1 MNKDFF
7 KKTRILDGGM
17 GQELL
22 NRGLKPKGTLWS
34 AHALIDKECHQM
46 VIDTHLDF
54 INAGAEVI
62 VTTTFTARRNRLIQN
77 DCEKYFEKINIKA
90 VELAQKARDISKKE
104 VLIAGG
110 LPNQKQTY
118 SADLGEDLDLIEKN
132 FYDQAKLLKN
142 GIDFFYLDVMSSG
155 LECEFALKAIESYNL
170 PVLVGIHLRDNG
182 KLPSGEKIIDIFKKY
197 KNKNWL
203 GIIMACISPKAYEAV
218 VNDLKTLSIPY
229 GFKLNA
235 FKKIPEDYVVAS
247 GDSYEFDS
255 STGLSLIKGNNRGNR
270 INVLGINTD
279 LNESK
284 FYEYV
289 KKFMK
294 NGATILG
301 GCCEIRPSHI
311 KEIAKLKNKFN

>member
-1 MNKDFF
+1 MDKDFF

-22 NRGLKPKGTLWS
+22 HKGLKPKGTLWS
-34 AHALIDKECHQM
+34 AHALIDEDCHQL

-62 VTTTFTARRNRLIQN
+62 VTSTFTARRNRLIQN

-90 VELAQKARDISKKE
+90 VELAQKARDMSKKDI
-104 VLIAGG
+104 LIAGG

-118 SADLGEDLDLIEKN
+118 TADLGKDLDTIEKN
-132 FYDQAKLLKN
+132 FCDQAKMLRN
-142 GIDFFYLDVMSSG
+142 GIDFYYLDVMSSG
-155 LECEFALKAIESYNL
+155 LECEIALKAIESFNL
-170 PVLVGIHLRDNG
+170 PVLVGVHLRDNG
-182 KLPSGEKIIDIFKKY
+182 QLPSGEKIENIVKKY

-203 GIIMACISPKAYEAV
+203 GIIMACISPKAYEV
-218 VNDLKTLSIPY
+218 VANDLKKIDIAY

-235 FKKIPEDYVVAS
+235 FKKIPVGYTVAS
-247 GDSYEFDS
+247 KDAW
-255 STGLSLIKGNNRGNR
+255 GNAGNP
-270 INVLGINTD
+270 NTVLGTNTD
-279 LNESK
+279 LNESR
-284 FYEYV
+284 FYEYA
-289 KKFMK
+289 KKFME

-311 KEIAKLKNKFN
+311 KEISKLK

>member
-1 MNKDFF
+1 MNVDINYF

-22 NRGLKPKGTLWS
+22 HKGLKPKGTLWS
-34 AHALIDKECHQM
+34 AHALIDEDYHQL

-54 INAGAEVI
+54 INAGAEAI
-62 VTTTFTARRNRLIQN
+62 VTATFTARKLRLIQN

-90 VELAQKARDISKKE
+90 VELAQKARDISKKDI
-104 VLIAGG
+104 LIAGG

-118 SADLGEDLDLIEKN
+118 SANLGEDLGVIEEN
-132 FYDQAKLLKN
+132 FYDQANLLKN

-155 LECEFALKAIESYNL
+155 LECEIALKTIESFNL
-170 PVLVGIHLRDNG
+170 PVLVGVHLKDNG
-182 KLPSGEKIIDIFKKY
+182 ILPSGEKINDVVKKY

-203 GIIMACISPKAYEAV
+203 GVIMACISPKAYETALK
-218 VNDLKTLSIPY
+218 DLKQLDMPY

-235 FKKIPEDYVVAS
+235 FKNIPEGYTVAS
-247 GDSYEFDS
+247 KDQW
-255 STGLSLIKGNNRGNR
+255 GNAGNPTT
-270 INVLGINTD
+270 VLGVNTD

-284 FYEYV
+284 FYECS
-289 KKFMK
+289 KKFME

-311 KEIAKLKNKFN
+311 KEISKLKLIDTSNPKI

>member
-1 MNKDFF
+1 MDINYFNT
-7 KKTRILDGGM
+7 TRILDGGM

-34 AHALIDKECHQM
+34 AHALINKEYHQM

-90 VELAQKARDISKKE
+90 VELAQRARDISKKD

-110 LPNQKQTY
+110 LPGQKQTY
-118 SADLGEDLDLIEKN
+118 SADLGKDLDLIEKN
-132 FYDQAKLLKN
+132 FYDQAKLLKH
-142 GIDFFYLDVMSSG
+142 GIDFFYLDVISSG
-155 LECEFALKAIESYNL
+155 LECEIALKMIESFNL

-182 KLPSGEKIIDIFKKY
+182 LLPSGEKITNVVKKY

-203 GIIMACISPKAYEAV
+203 GVIMACISPKAYEAV
-218 VNDLKTLSIPY
+218 SKDLQQLDIPY

-235 FKKIPEDYVVAS
+235 FKKIPEGYTVAS
-247 GDSYEFDS
+247 KDQW
-255 STGLSLIKGNNRGNR
+255 GNAGNPTT
-270 INVLGINTD
+270 VLGINTD
-279 LNESK
+279 LNESR
-284 FYEYV
+284 FYEYA
-289 KKFMK
+289 KKFK
-294 NGATILG
+294 ENGATILG

-311 KEIAKLKNKFN
+311 KEISKLK

>member
-1 MNKDFF
+1 MNIDFF

-34 AHALIDKECHQM
+34 AHALIDEACHQM
-46 VIDTHLDF
+46 VIDAHLDF

-62 VTTTFTARRNRLIQN
+62 VTTTFTARRLRLIQN
-77 DCEKYFEKINIKA
+77 DSEKYFEKINIKA
-90 VELAQKARDISKKE
+90 VELAQKARDISKKD

-110 LPNQKQTY
+110 LPGQKQTY
-118 SADLGEDLDLIEKN
+118 SADLGKDLDLIEKN
-132 FYDQAKLLKN
+132 FYDQAKLLKH
-142 GIDFFYLDVMSSG
+142 GIDFFYLDVLSSG
-155 LECEFALKAIESYNL
+155 LECKIALKVIETFNL
-170 PVLVGIHLRDNG
+170 PILVGIHLRDNG
-182 KLPSGEKIIDIFKKY
+182 LLPSGEKINDIVKKY
-197 KNKNWL
+197 KNNNWL
-203 GIIMACISPKAYEAV
+203 GVIMACISPKAYEV
-218 VNDLKTLSIPY
+218 VAKDLQQLDISY

-235 FKKIPEDYVVAS
+235 FKKIPEGYTVAS
-247 GDSYEFDS
+247 KDQWGDA
-255 STGLSLIKGNNRGNR
+255 GNPTT
-270 INVLGINTD
+270 VLGKNTD

-311 KEIAKLKNKFN
+311 KEIAKLK

>member
-7 KKTRILDGGM
+7 KKIRILDGGM

-46 VIDTHLDF
+46 VVDTHLDF

-155 LECEFALKAIESYNL
+155 LECKIALKTIESFNL
-170 PVLVGIHLRDNG
+170 PVLVGIHVRDNG
-182 KLPSGEKIIDIFKKY
+182 QLPSGETIKDIVKKY
-197 KNKNWL
+197 KNNNWL
-203 GIIMACISPKAYEAV
+203 GIITACVSPKAYELV
-218 VNDLKTLSIPY
+218 INDLKKLEMPY

-235 FKKIPEDYVVAS
+235 FKEIPEGYTVAS
-247 GDSYEFDS
+247 KDQWGDA
-255 STGLSLIKGNNRGNR
+255 GNPNT
-270 INVLGINTD
+270 VLGVNTD
-279 LNESK
+279 LNESM

-289 KKFMK
+289 KKFME

-311 KEIAKLKNKFN
+311 KGISKLK

>member
-7 KKTRILDGGM
+7 KKTKILDGGM

-34 AHALIDKECHQM
+34 AHALIDEDYHQM

-118 SADLGEDLDLIEKN
+118 SANLGEDLNLIEKN

-155 LECEFALKAIESYNL
+155 LECEIALKTIESFNL
-170 PVLVGIHLRDNG
+170 PILVGIHVRDNG
-182 KLPSGEKIIDIFKKY
+182 QLPSGETIKDIVKKY
-197 KNKNWL
+197 KNNNWL
-203 GIIMACISPKAYEAV
+203 GIITACVSPKAYELV
-218 VNDLKTLSIPY
+218 INDLQNLEIPY

-235 FKKIPEDYVVAS
+235 FKKIPEGYTVAS
-247 GDSYEFDS
+247 KDQWGDA
-255 STGLSLIKGNNRGNR
+255 GNPTT
-270 INVLGINTD
+270 VLGKNTD

-289 KKFMK
+289 KKFME

-311 KEIAKLKNKFN
+311 TQISKLK

>member
-1 MNKDFF
+1 MNIDFF

-110 LPNQKQTY
+110 LPNQYQTY
-118 SADLGEDLDLIEKN
+118 SENLGDNLNLIEKN
-132 FYDQAKLLKN
+132 FYDQAKLLKSN
-142 GIDFFYLDVMSSG
+142 IDFFYLDVMGSG
-155 LECEFALKAIESYNL
+155 KECEIALKTIKSFNL
-170 PVLVGIHLRDNG
+170 PVLVGVHIRKNG
-182 KLPSGEKIIDIFKKY
+182 KLPSGENISDIVKKY
-197 KNKNWL
+197 KEENWL
-203 GIIMACISPKAYEAV
+203 GIIAACVHPESYEIIIKE
-218 VNDLKTLSIPY
+218 LKNLDIPY

-235 FKKIPEDYVVAS
+235 FKNIPDDYGVRSPSMWGKGGNPTKI
-247 GDSYEFDS
+247 
-255 STGLSLIKGNNRGNR
+255 
-270 INVLGINTD
+270 LGSRTD
-279 LNESK
+279 INESK
-284 FYEYV
+284 FYEFV
-289 KKFMK
+289 KKFK
-294 NGATILG
+294 DDGATILG

-311 KEIAKLKNKFN
+311 NKIAQLK

>member
-1 MNKDFF
+1 MDKDFF

-34 AHALIDKECHQM
+34 AHALIDEACHQM
-46 VIDTHLDF
+46 VIDAHLDF

-62 VTTTFTARRNRLIQN
+62 VTTTFTARRLRLIQN
-77 DCEKYFEKINIKA
+77 DSEKYFEKINIKA
-90 VELAQKARDISKKE
+90 VELAQKARDISKKD

-110 LPNQKQTY
+110 LPGQKQTY
-118 SADLGEDLDLIEKN
+118 SADLGKDLDLIEKN
-132 FYDQAKLLKN
+132 FYDQAKLLKH

-155 LECEFALKAIESYNL
+155 LECEIALKVIETFNL

-182 KLPSGEKIIDIFKKY
+182 HLPSGEKINDIVKKY
-197 KNKNWL
+197 KNNNWL
-203 GIIMACISPKAYEAV
+203 GVIMACISPKAYEV
-218 VNDLKTLSIPY
+218 VAKDLQQLDISY

-235 FKKIPEDYVVAS
+235 FKKIPEDYTVAS
-247 GDSYEFDS
+247 KDQWGDA
-255 STGLSLIKGNNRGNR
+255 GNPTT
-270 INVLGINTD
+270 VLGKNTD

-311 KEIAKLKNKFN
+311 KEISKLK

>member
-7 KKTRILDGGM
+7 KETRILDGGM

-34 AHALIDKECHQM
+34 AHALIDKDCHQM

-54 INAGAEVI
+54 IKAGAEVI
-62 VTTTFTARRNRLIQN
+62 VTATFTARRFRLIQN

-90 VELAQKARDISKKE
+90 VELAQKARNISKKE

-118 SADLGEDLDLIEKN
+118 SADLGENLGLIEKN
-132 FYDQAKLLKN
+132 FYDQAKLLKR

-155 LECEFALKAIESYNL
+155 MECEIALKVIETFNL

-182 KLPSGEKIIDIFKKY
+182 LLPSGEKINDIVKKY

-203 GIIMACISPKAYEAV
+203 GVIMACVSPKAYEAV
-218 VNDLKTLSIPY
+218 AKDLQKLDIPY

-235 FKKIPEDYVVAS
+235 FKKIPEGYTVAS
-247 GDSYEFDS
+247 KDQW
-255 STGLSLIKGNNRGNR
+255 GNAGNP
-270 INVLGINTD
+270 ITVLGKDTD

-284 FYEYV
+284 FYEYA

-311 KEIAKLKNKFN
+311 KEISKLR

>member
-1 MNKDFF
+1 MFVDKDFF

-22 NRGLKPKGTLWS
+22 HKGLKPKGTLWS
-34 AHALIDKECHQM
+34 AHALIDEDCHQL

-62 VTTTFTARRNRLIQN
+62 VTSTFTARRNRLIQN

-90 VELAQKARDISKKE
+90 VELAQKARDMSKKDI
-104 VLIAGG
+104 LIAGG

-118 SADLGEDLDLIEKN
+118 TADLGKDLDTIEKN
-132 FYDQAKLLKN
+132 FCDQAKMLRN
-142 GIDFFYLDVMSSG
+142 GIDFYYLDVMSSG
-155 LECEFALKAIESYNL
+155 LECEIALKAIESFNL
-170 PVLVGIHLRDNG
+170 PVLVGVHLRDNG
-182 KLPSGEKIIDIFKKY
+182 QLPSGEKIENIVKKY

-203 GIIMACISPKAYEAV
+203 GIIMACISPKAYEV
-218 VNDLKTLSIPY
+218 VANDLKKIDIAY

-235 FKKIPEDYVVAS
+235 FKKIPVGYTVAS
-247 GDSYEFDS
+247 KDAW
-255 STGLSLIKGNNRGNR
+255 GNAGNP
-270 INVLGINTD
+270 NTVLGTNTD
-279 LNESK
+279 LNESR
-284 FYEYV
+284 FYEYA
-289 KKFMK
+289 KKFME

-311 KEIAKLKNKFN
+311 KEISKLK

>member
-1 MNKDFF
+1 MDKDFF

-34 AHALIDKECHQM
+34 AHALIDKDCHQM
-46 VIDTHLDF
+46 VIDAHLDF

-62 VTTTFTARRNRLIQN
+62 VTATFTARRFRLIQN

-90 VELAQKARDISKKE
+90 VELAQKARDISKKDI
-104 VLIAGG
+104 LIAGG

-118 SADLGEDLDLIEKN
+118 SPDLGKDLDLIEKN
-132 FYDQAKLLKN
+132 FYDQAKLLKQ

-155 LECEFALKAIESYNL
+155 MECEIALKVIKTFNL

-182 KLPSGEKIIDIFKKY
+182 QLPSGEKINDIFKKY
-197 KNKNWL
+197 NNKNWL

-218 VNDLKTLSIPY
+218 MNDLQKIDMPY

-235 FKKIPEDYVVAS
+235 FKKIPEGYTVAS
-247 GDSYEFDS
+247 KDEW
-255 STGLSLIKGNNRGNR
+255 GNAGNP
-270 INVLGINTD
+270 ITVLGKNTD

-289 KKFMK
+289 KKFIK

-311 KEIAKLKNKFN
+311 KAISKLK

>member
-1 MNKDFF
+1 MFMDKNFF

-22 NRGLKPKGTLWS
+22 YKGLKPKGTLWS
-34 AHALIDKECHQM
+34 AHALIDEDCHQL

-62 VTTTFTARRNRLIQN
+62 VTSTFTARRNRLIQN

-104 VLIAGG
+104 ILIAGG

-118 SADLGEDLDLIEKN
+118 EANLGKNLNLIEKN
-132 FYDQAKLLKN
+132 FYDQAKILKN

-155 LECEFALKAIESYNL
+155 LECKIALKTIESFNL
-170 PVLVGIHLRDNG
+170 PVLVGVHLRDNG
-182 KLPSGEKIIDIFKKY
+182 QLPSGEKIEDIVKKY

-203 GIIMACISPKAYEAV
+203 GIIMACVSPKAYEKV
-218 VNDLKTLSIPY
+218 VNDLKKIDIAY

-235 FKKIPEDYVVAS
+235 FKKIPDGYTVAS
-247 GDSYEFDS
+247 KDAW
-255 STGLSLIKGNNRGNR
+255 GNAGNP
-270 INVLGINTD
+270 NTVLGTNTE
-279 LNESK
+279 LNESR
-284 FYEYV
+284 FHEYV
-289 KKFMK
+289 KNFKE

-311 KEIAKLKNKFN
+311 KEISKLK

>member
-1 MNKDFF
+1 MNIDFF

-34 AHALIDKECHQM
+34 AHALIDEACHQM
-46 VIDTHLDF
+46 VIDAHLDF

-62 VTTTFTARRNRLIQN
+62 VTTTFTARRLRLIQN
-77 DCEKYFEKINIKA
+77 DSEKYFEKINIKA
-90 VELAQKARDISKKE
+90 VELAQKARDISKKD

-110 LPNQKQTY
+110 LPGQKQTY
-118 SADLGEDLDLIEKN
+118 SADLGKDLDLIEKN
-132 FYDQAKLLKN
+132 FYDQAKLLKH

-155 LECEFALKAIESYNL
+155 LECEIALKVIETFNL

-182 KLPSGEKIIDIFKKY
+182 LLPSGEKINDIVKKY
-197 KNKNWL
+197 KNNNWL
-203 GIIMACISPKAYEAV
+203 GVIMACISPKAYEV
-218 VNDLKTLSIPY
+218 VAKDLQQLDISY

-235 FKKIPEDYVVAS
+235 FKKIPEDYTVAS
-247 GDSYEFDS
+247 KDQWGDA
-255 STGLSLIKGNNRGNR
+255 GNPTT
-270 INVLGINTD
+270 VLGKNTD

-301 GCCEIRPSHI
+301 GCCEIRPAHI
-311 KEIAKLKNKFN
+311 KAISKLK

>member
-7 KKTRILDGGM
+7 KKIRILDGGM

-22 NRGLKPKGTLWS
+22 YRGLKPKGTLWS

-46 VIDTHLDF
+46 VIDAHLDF

-62 VTTTFTARRNRLIQN
+62 VTSTFTARRNRLIQN

-155 LECEFALKAIESYNL
+155 LECEIALKTIESFNV
-170 PVLVGIHLRDNG
+170 PVLVGIHVRDNG
-182 KLPSGEKIIDIFKKY
+182 QLPSGETIKDIVKKY
-197 KNKNWL
+197 KNNNWL
-203 GIIMACISPKAYEAV
+203 GIIAACVSPKAYELV
-218 VNDLKTLSIPY
+218 NNDLQKLEIPY

-235 FKKIPEDYVVAS
+235 FKKIPEGYTVAS
-247 GDSYEFDS
+247 KDQW
-255 STGLSLIKGNNRGNR
+255 GNAGNPSA
-270 INVLGINTD
+270 VLGINTD

-289 KKFMK
+289 KKFME

-301 GCCEIRPSHI
+301 GCCEIRPSHM
-311 KEIAKLKNKFN
+311 KEISKLK